1 MMGAFAAH
9 AQTKPAEKTPEKKG
23 EVPAVTIKRN
33 VSCSSLKIGPEMFGK
48 PSIST
53 GKAPNTGNV
62 TARIGATNRD
72 EYAST
77 LTFTPKGL
85 PNDVIIEAQWSAKL
99 VWGGRKY
106 PIRTERGGTF
116 VWFGPKDTPV
126 VIQYTHGPYYTLEDF
141 QFTRMAC
148 HHIEPDPCPEPED
161 EDKEKD
167 EAKKPAAVK
176 AQAKPE
182 EPVQPQ
188 PPTAPVIL
196 PGEFD

>member
-1 MMGAFAAH
+1 MGACAGAAH
-9 AQTKPAEKTPEKKG
+9 AETKPAEKKG

-33 VSCSSLKIGPEMFGK
+33 VSCSSLKIGPEMFGA
-48 PSIST
+48 PSINIA
-53 GKAPNTGNV
+53 KAPDTGNV
-62 TARIGATNRD
+62 SARIGATNRD

-126 VIQYTHGPYYTLEDF
+126 VIQYTHGPYYTLENF
-141 QFTRMAC
+141 TFTRMAC
-148 HHIEPDPCPEPED
+148 HHIEPDPCPEPEEEAD
-161 EDKEKD
+161 EKEVKKTP
-167 EAKKPAAVK
+167 EAK
-176 AQAKPE
+176 AQAKPA
-182 EPVQPQ
+182 EPAAAAQPLA
-188 PPTAPVIL
+188 PTVPGIL